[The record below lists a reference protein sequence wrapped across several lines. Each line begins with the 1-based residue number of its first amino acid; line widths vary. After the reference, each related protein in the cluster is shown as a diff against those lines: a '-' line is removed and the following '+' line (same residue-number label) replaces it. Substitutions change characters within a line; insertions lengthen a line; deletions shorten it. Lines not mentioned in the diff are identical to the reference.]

1 MAKTYT
7 DLHELARQLRACQRD
22 GQRVVLANGCFD
34 VIHGGHVSYL
44 EDARAC
50 GDVLVVGLN
59 SDPSVRRL
67 KGQGRPV
74 CNEGERL
81 TVLEALRCV
90 DYIIVFEEDTCE
102 NLLRVL
108 RPDVHAKGTDYTAEG
123 VPERAIS
130 DELGIRTV
138 ITGNPKENATKTMI
152 RKVAGDDKAGKPRDT
167 VPVVKISGDEIAGE
181 SIVAMRRAARR
192 FARRLYATPVINR
205 ETGFSIRISGKSL
218 SHAFNNPGVQHIQ
231 AVAALPDLLRHG
243 IKVASNVH
251 RRGSPDVMQVHT
263 FVAPLQIGDVF
274 YRMKMTVFEY
284 RCGDKAAEEKKLHD
298 HVGEQIERPGG
309 YAQTT
314 SREEKLGAVPAPG
327 LTYMNIRDLLAEVKG
342 KERPAQPGLDVP
354 SITGHE
360 LDKPAVMPE
369 GMSPAS
375 PLPDSGTA
383 GLTVLSLRQEN
394 AEVKGKERSP
404 MPPTDL
410 SR

>member
-22 GQRVVLANGCFD
+22 GRRVVLANGCFD

-59 SDPSVRRL
+59 SDRSVRRL
-67 KGQGRPV
+67 KGPSRPV

-152 RKVAGDDKAGKPRDT
+152 RKIA
-167 VPVVKISGDEIAGE
+167 GDEIPVVRILGTELPGKSIKELRE
-181 SIVAMRRAARR
+181 SAWNYARERGIIGKEFLNKETGWHIHVNVKSLQHGFSNHGPEQIWTVPALPELLRVARR
-192 FARRLYATPVINR
+192 IATEPHVPL
-205 ETGFSIRISGKSL
+205 TPDIRC
-218 SHAFNNPGVQHIQ
+218 
-231 AVAALPDLLRHG
+231 
-243 IKVASNVH
+243 VH
-251 RRGSPDVMQVHT
+251 R
-263 FVAPLQIGDVF
+263 FVAPLEVRGELFCVKLTVKEHLDAMRL
-274 YRMKMTVFEY
+274 YDHEAAKMK
-284 RCGDKAAEEKKLHD
+284 
-298 HVGEQIERPGG
+298 RPGG
-309 YAQTT
+309 N
-314 SREEKLGAVPAPG
+314 SPEPHPKGKLGFGPAPS
-327 LTYMNIRDLLAEVKG
+327 LSHISIKDLLSGVKG
-342 KERPAQPGLDVP
+342 KERSQPESGLDVP
-354 SITGHE
+354 SITGYE
-360 LDKPAVMPE
+360 RGKPAVMPE
-369 GMSPAS
+369 RMAPAS
-375 PLPDSGTA
+375 PAPDSGTA
-383 GLTVLSLRQEN
+383 GSNASTLRRKDV
-394 AEVKGKERSP
+394 EVKARESSHTQSDPSP
-404 MPPTDL
+404 
-410 SR
+410 